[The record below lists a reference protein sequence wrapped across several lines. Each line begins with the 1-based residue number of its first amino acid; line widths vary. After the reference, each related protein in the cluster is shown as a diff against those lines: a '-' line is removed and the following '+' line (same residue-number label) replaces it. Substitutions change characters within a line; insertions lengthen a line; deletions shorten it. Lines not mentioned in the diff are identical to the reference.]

1 MVESYNNGL
10 HFLPIQKDRS
20 LDHSLKLEW
29 RSIKIEWSKWK
40 SYLTLTL
47 YEQLKLINY
56 KQTNVEGAVEADLVN
71 VKADVSKQYVQR
83 T

>member
-1 MVESYNNGL
+1 MEINKNEMKQME
-10 HFLPIQKDRS
+10 II
-20 LDHSLKLEW
+20 LDLNLM
-29 RSIKIEWSKWK
+29 
-40 SYLTLTL
+40 

-56 KQTNVEGAVEADLVN
+56 KQTKVEGTIAADLVN